1 MQNFGTDGIRG
12 KAEQF
17 TPEFLAKI
25 IRGLVDYADRDDFK
39 IFLAGDTRES
49 SEWIIRDLETACET
63 FGVEFSSAGVLPT
76 PAINFCFA
84 KMGFNFAI
92 DVTASHNPF
101 TDNGIKVFELGSD
114 GRGQKLSEEGRAKI
128 EASLKTDISYS
139 PVALSD
145 RADISLDAQEL
156 YKEHLENY
164 LGSISDFINNP
175 NDETSNIV
183 KNTDSENSASSLP
196 DFHGFH
202 LGIDC
207 ANGAT
212 SVINKSIFEKLGANV
227 ELINCCKNYNTEINK
242 DCGSTH
248 LESLRKLVLEQHL
261 DFGVAFDGDGDRVLM
276 IDETGAEVD
285 GDHLVAILTDFLKLD
300 SLAVTVMTNQGLLN
314 WAKSEN
320 LKLEITPVG
329 DINIAAA
336 MLAGKAKI
344 GSEQNGHLIPP
355 GQTSGDGMLTAL
367 LATKVISE
375 TKKSLHELAAIIKKL
390 PQITINIP
398 ADPTQKENLNSDTVK
413 KLLSAY
419 DEKLKAEKGR
429 LLVRPSGTENLI
441 RITMWG
447 ESEEF
452 IKNLIEELKIKLG
465 EIL

>member
-25 IRGLVDYADRDDFK
+25 VRGLVDYAGRDDFK
-39 IFLAGDTRES
+39 VFLAGDTRES

-63 FGVEFSSAGVLPT
+63 FGVEFSSAGILPT

-84 KMGFNFAI
+84 KMGFDFAI

-101 TDNGIKVFELGSD
+101 TDNGIKIFELDAD
-114 GRGQKLSEEGRAKI
+114 GRGQKLGADGRAKI
-128 EASLKTDISYS
+128 EASLRTDLDFS
-139 PVALSD
+139 PVAPAD
-145 RADISLDAQEL
+145 RADLSASAREI
-156 YKEHLENY
+156 YMEHLKDY
-164 LGSISDFINNP
+164 LGAN
-175 NDETSNIV
+175 V
-183 KNTDSENSASSLP
+183 
-196 DFHGFH
+196 DFHGLH
-202 LGIDC
+202 LGMDC

-212 SVINKSIFEKLGANV
+212 SVINKSVFEALGATV
-227 ELINCCKNYNTEINK
+227 ELIHVNENYNTEINL

-248 LESLRKLVLEQHL
+248 LESLQKLVLDQKL
-261 DFGVAFDGDGDRVLM
+261 DFGVAFDGDGDRALM
-276 IDETGAEVD
+276 IDETGAEID

-300 SLAVTVMTNQGLLN
+300 SLAVTVMANQGLLN

-329 DINIAAA
+329 DANIAAA

-367 LATKVISE
+367 LATKVIAE
-375 TKKSLHELAAIIKKL
+375 TKKSLHELGSIIKKL

-398 ADPTQKENLNSDTVK
+398 ADSAQKQNLNSDAVK
-413 KLLSAY
+413 QLLSAY
-419 DEKLKAEKGR
+419 DEKLAAEKGR
-429 LLVRPSGTENLI
+429 LLVRPSGTENLV

-452 IKNLIEELKIKLG
+452 IKNLIAELKTKLG